1 MTVSNALSCPRGRL
15 LARCL
20 SSLCAILRHDLLGH
34 ELLRHGLNGGR
45 ARGVAGALV
54 ALGMLAVSALPLPA
68 AAAPAEADLQ
78 MLMALPPE
86 QRQALL
92 EAMERGED
100 DEADARASTAV
111 PRDRDSATTDGPV
124 LPPPPPTLAPGS
136 TVLLTLGVP
145 EETAPGVGRPEALKS
160 IVDGN
165 PYRLDANGELQV
177 PGVPPIALAGLNE
190 KQAALRLRAERVFA
204 GTNVTVTLLPLS
216 SSGGEALAPFGY
228 ALFDAAAGNF
238 APVANTPVPADYLL
252 GPGDSLRVNLVGGQN
267 RRLTLEIDR
276 NGELS
281 LPEIGPLGVAGMRFE
296 DASALIEQQVSEK
309 MIGVQASVSMGTL
322 RTMQVFI
329 LGEARQPGSYT
340 VSGLSTVTN
349 ALVTSGGI
357 SPVGS
362 LRDIQLKRNGAT
374 IASLDLYGLLL
385 RGDTSGDVRL
395 MPGDVIFVPPIGPTV
410 SITGAVRRPA
420 IYELRRADGQANAET
435 LLRLAGG
442 ALPDADAAMAVIER
456 IDGKRERV
464 VLNVDLRAS
473 AAAGVRL
480 QAGDLVRIPQVGPTV
495 TQGLRIEGHVHRPGA
510 IGFRAGMRLTDA
522 IRNADALK
530 PDADLGYVLIR
541 REQMP
546 DRRIVVLSADLSA
559 AWRKP
564 GGADDPRLKARD
576 RLIVFD
582 RGPGRARILEPLL
595 AELRRQSSSAAP
607 APLASVEGRVK
618 APGNYPIEQDM
629 RVSDLL
635 RAGGGLDD
643 SAYSGKAELA
653 RFVVVDGEQREME
666 LLQVDLAAIARG
678 DAGADVEI
686 RPFDQLF
693 VKEVPRWSGGET
705 VQLRGEFRFPGNYP
719 IRRGE
724 TLASLVERAGG
735 LSELAFLDGAVF
747 MREELREREQK
758 LLDDV
763 AVRMRRQWATLALR
777 ANGSPTGAAENNQ
790 GRLASGA
797 ALLEQVQTAKAV
809 GRLVVDMEQALKER
823 DPRAGSVLLKDGD
836 VLFVPAITQE
846 VTVVG
851 EVQSPSSH
859 LFSPEFEIDDYLRLS
874 GGATADADESRVY
887 VIRANGE
894 VARERGGAWFDRA
907 GSVVLRPGDS
917 IVVPLDTERGQ
928 VLPLWTSVSTI
939 LYNIAVAVAAVGS
952 L

>member
-1 MTVSNALSCPRGRL
+1 MTVPNSLSCPHNRAF
-15 LARCL
+15 ARCI
-20 SSLCAILRHDLLGH
+20 AFVRGI
-34 ELLRHGLNGGR
+34 HGARLQRSRAGR
-45 ARGVAGALV
+45 WL
-54 ALGMLAVSALPLPA
+54 ALGMLALSALALPA

-100 DEADARASTAV
+100 GGSAGAAEAPAPATTAQG
-111 PRDRDSATTDGPV
+111 RDRGAAMPSAAV
-124 LPPPPPTLAPGS
+124 LPPPPPTLAPGN
-136 TVLLTLGVP
+136 TVLLTLGVAA
-145 EETAPGVGRPEALKS
+145 ETAQGVGRPAALKA

-165 PYRLDANGELQV
+165 PYQLDANGELQV
-177 PGVPPIALAGLNE
+177 AGVPPIALAGLTE
-190 KQAALRLRAERVFA
+190 EQAGLRLRAERVFS
-204 GTNVTVTLLPLS
+204 GTDVKVTLLPLS
-216 SSGGEALAPFGY
+216 SRGGEALAPFGY

-238 APVANTPVPADYLL
+238 APVANTPVPSDYLL
-252 GPGDSLRVNLVGGQN
+252 GPGDSLRVNLVGAQN

-296 DASALIEQQVSEK
+296 DASALIEQQIAEK

-420 IYELRRADGQANAET
+420 IYELRRADGQANADT

-442 ALPDADAAMAVIER
+442 ARPDADAAMAVIER
-456 IDGKRERV
+456 IDSKRERV

-510 IGFRAGMRLTDA
+510 IGFRPGMRLTDA
-522 IRNADALK
+522 IRSADELK

-546 DRRIVVLSADLSA
+546 ERRVVVLSADLSA
-559 AWRKP
+559 AWRSP
-564 GGADDPRLKARD
+564 GGADDLRLQARD

-582 RGPGRARILEPLL
+582 RGPGRGRILEPVI
-595 AELRRQSSSAAP
+595 AELRRQSNSAAP
-607 APLASVEGRVK
+607 SPLASIDGRVK
-618 APGNYPIEQDM
+618 APGFYPIEQDM

-666 LLQVDLAAIARG
+666 LLAVDLAAIARG
-678 DAGADVEI
+678 DDAADLEI

-693 VKEVPRWSGGET
+693 VKEVPRWSGGEM

-747 MREELREREQK
+747 MREELRVRGQK

-777 ANGSPTGAAENNQ
+777 ASGSPAAAGENNQ
-790 GRLASGA
+790 GRLAAGQS
-797 ALLEQVQTAKAV
+797 LLEQVQTAKAV

-823 DPRAGSVLLKDGD
+823 DPTAGSVLLKDGD

-859 LFSPEFEIDDYLRLS
+859 LFSPALELDDYVRLS
-874 GGATADADESRVY
+874 GGATADADDSRTY
-887 VIRANGE
+887 IIRANGE
-894 VARERGGAWFDRA
+894 VVRERGGAWFDRA
-907 GSVVLRPGDS
+907 GSVVLKPGDS

-928 VLPLWTSVSTI
+928 ALPLWTSVSTI